1 MKSKKNNKPWL
12 RWLANFSL
20 LIIALVWGLTFV
32 TVKNAINILPP
43 YSFNFLRFTM
53 ASLVMLAFALPY
65 RKKCSWKTIK
75 AGLLIGVF
83 LFSGYTFQTIGLLYT
98 SASNAGFI
106 TGLSVVLVP
115 LMVTVSSR
123 ELPRLGVLLGVIS
136 ATIGL
141 GLLTINESLSF
152 NNGDVLIFFCAVS
165 FALHIILVGK
175 YALEHS
181 TVWLVTW
188 QIAAVAFLSG
198 AFAFITEPKTMTLTP
213 EVWQALVITA
223 LFATCMAFF
232 LQNYMQRFTTA
243 CHTAIIF
250 STEPVFAAFF
260 AVLLLQEILSVKAYW
275 GGAFI
280 LAGMLLAEL
289 KSPSV
294 AKNNN
299 AFSSANHK

>member
-1 MKSKKNNKPWL
+1 MKNQKINKKWL
-12 RWLANFSL
+12 RFLANLSL

-53 ASLVMLAFALPY
+53 ASLVMLVFALPY
-65 RKKCSWKTIK
+65 YKQCSWKTTKVGI
-75 AGLLIGVF
+75 LIGVF

-115 LMVTVSSR
+115 LMVTLTTR
-123 ELPRLGVLLGVIS
+123 EFPRLGVILGTAS

-141 GLLTINESLSF
+141 GLLTINESWAF

-165 FALHIILVGK
+165 FALHILLVGK
-175 YALEHS
+175 YALSHP

-188 QIAAVAFLSG
+188 QIATVAFLSG
-198 AFAFITEPKTMTLTP
+198 IFAFFTEPKAMVLTP
-213 EVWQALVITA
+213 LVWQALIITA

-232 LQNYMQRFTTA
+232 LQNYMQRFTTP

-275 GGAFI
+275 GGAFVM
-280 LAGMLLAEL
+280 AGMILAEL
-289 KSPSV
+289 RAPSAV
-294 AKNNN
+294 NKNL
-299 AFSSANHK
+299 SSSQ